1 MSNLPKALVLAAAVS
16 FLLAVVTT
24 LMGPLGS
31 VEAEGFSRACTNLAV
46 LGIGLHLVDK
56 K

>member
-1 MSNLPKALVLAAAVS
+1 MSNLPKALVWAAAVS
-16 FLLAVVTT
+16 FLLAVVAT
-24 LMGPLGS
+24 LTGPMGS

-46 LGIGLHLVDK
+46 LGIGLMLVDK